1 MVVLPYIRFM
11 PLSTAFFF
19 IPVLNGEGNVLQSAL
34 LFLSKLP
41 GLFFTFERRI
51 IRKHIRLFGLLLRNF
66 LFWNQIAGRYVY
78 TANQQ
83 FLMHYAIIYI

>member
-1 MVVLPYIRFM
+1 MAADQVHALEHGV
-11 PLSTAFFF
+11 FF

-41 GLFFTFERRI
+41 GLFFTFERRL
-51 IRKHIRLFGLLLRNF
+51 IRKHIQLLGLLLRDF
-66 LFWNQIAGRYVY
+66 RFRNQIAGRYVY

-83 FLMHYAIIYI
+83 LLMHYAIVYI